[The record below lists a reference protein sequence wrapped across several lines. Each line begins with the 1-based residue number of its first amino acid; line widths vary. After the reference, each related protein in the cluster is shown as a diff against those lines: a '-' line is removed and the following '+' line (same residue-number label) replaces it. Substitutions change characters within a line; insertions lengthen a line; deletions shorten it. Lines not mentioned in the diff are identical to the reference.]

1 MEWDFSKPYVGFGR
15 ERRVESLDVK
25 KGVYY
30 GNSVALLSFQLS
42 CKYHERLRW
51 PAAMKGYMTM
61 FLSSLPLAM
70 ATMRVETGNG
80 KLRRSREL
88 WWGLEMHCPIYLQ
101 SACEKTHKHCFRAKR
116 NGTPINVGHPIQGL
130 IN

>member
-1 MEWDFSKPYVGFGR
+1 MLVLEGR
-15 ERRVESLDVK
+15 EDLSLWMLREVFTMVTVEPYFRSNCLPSAM
-25 KGVYY
+25 KG
-30 GNSVALLSFQLS
+30 
-42 CKYHERLRW
+42 LRW
-51 PAAMKGYMTM
+51 PAAVKGNMTM

-101 SACEKTHKHCFRAKR
+101 SAYEKTHKHCFRAKR
-116 NGTPINVGHPIQGL
+116 NGTPINAGHLIQGL